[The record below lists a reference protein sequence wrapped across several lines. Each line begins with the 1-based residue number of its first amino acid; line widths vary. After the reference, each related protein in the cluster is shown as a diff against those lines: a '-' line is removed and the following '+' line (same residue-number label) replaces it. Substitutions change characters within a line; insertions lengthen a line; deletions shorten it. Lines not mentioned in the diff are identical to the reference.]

1 MCSVLCGVGTI
12 VMSEVWAI
20 VGERALRCRAKME
33 QGCQAMEMTSLP
45 LPIGYVLVDTVSIR
59 QNLLDTLSEI
69 HPSMIS
75 KTKPNM

>member
-1 MCSVLCGVGTI
+1 MI
-12 VMSEVWAI
+12 SEVWVK
-20 VGERALRCRAKME
+20 VGERALRCWAEME
-33 QGCQAMEMTSLP
+33 QGCHTMEMTSLH

-75 KTKPNM
+75 KTRPNM